1 MVLSVQ
7 HPPSLKHREIPDR
20 TNKLLTL
27 LSDSE
32 LRNLMAHS
40 KRVILPSKTP
50 LYKPNEAI
58 KKAYFPLKGIV
69 SLLNIGEEGLA
80 TEVAMVSREGMVGI
94 SSFLGNK
101 SYYNLATAQTGCI
114 AIAVPA
120 DILKQEFTYSNELQK
135 ILLSYTQA
143 LFAQIS
149 QNVFCSC
156 HHTLEQRLARWLL
169 GYSHR
174 LETQKLLLT
183 QETLA
188 DLIGVRRSSL
198 SVVAVDLRQR
208 KIIDYNR
215 GKITILDSKALRKIA
230 CNCDRLILDEYTQ
243 LFN

>member
-7 HPPSLKHREIPDR
+7 HPPSLKHYEIPDR
-20 TNKLLTL
+20 GNQLLNL

-40 KRVILPSKTP
+40 ERVIIFAKTVF
-50 LYKPNEAI
+50 YKPYEVI
-58 KKAYFPLKGIV
+58 RKVYFPLQGII
-69 SLLNIGEEGLA
+69 SLLNIGEEGFV
-80 TEVAMVSREGMVGI
+80 TEVATVSNEGMFGI
-94 SSFLGNK
+94 SAFLRDK
-101 SYYNLATAQTGCI
+101 LYSDYAVAQTKSI
-114 AIAVPA
+114 AIAIPV
-120 DILKQEFTYSNELQK
+120 DILKQEFTYSNELQR

-143 LFAQIS
+143 LFAQVS

-169 GYSHR
+169 AYSDR
-174 LETQKLLLT
+174 LGTKKLLLT

-208 KIIDYNR
+208 KLIDYNR
-215 GKITILDSKALRKIA
+215 GKIMILDSEALRRVA
-230 CNCDRLILDEYTQ
+230 CNCDLKATRCATP
-243 LFN
+243 

>member
-7 HPPSLKHREIPDR
+7 YPPSLKHRKIPDR
-20 TNKLLTL
+20 DNQLLNL

-40 KRVILPSKTP
+40 ERVVLNAKTA
-50 LYKPNEAI
+50 LYKASEAI
-58 KKAYFPLKGIV
+58 KKAYFPLRGIV
-69 SLLNIGEEGLA
+69 SLLNIGEEGLV
-80 TEVAMVSREGMVGI
+80 TEVAMVSNEGMVGI
-94 SSFLGNK
+94 SAFLGNK
-101 SYYNLATAQTGCI
+101 LHFDYAIAQTECI
-114 AIAVPA
+114 VIAVPA
-120 DILKQEFTYSNELQK
+120 DILKQEFTYSNELQR

-143 LFAQIS
+143 LFAQVS

-169 GYSHR
+169 AYSNR
-174 LETQKLLLT
+174 LETKKLLLT

-208 KIIDYNR
+208 KLIDYNR
-215 GKITILDSKALRKIA
+215 GKITILDFEALKKIA
-230 CNCDRLILDEYTQ
+230 CSCDLKATR
-243 LFN
+243 